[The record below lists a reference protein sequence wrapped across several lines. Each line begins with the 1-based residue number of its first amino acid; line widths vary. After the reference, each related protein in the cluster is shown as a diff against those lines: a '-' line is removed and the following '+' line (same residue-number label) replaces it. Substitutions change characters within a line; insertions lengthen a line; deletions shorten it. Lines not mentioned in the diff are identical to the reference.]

1 MVKHIVMWRLK
12 DFANGANK
20 EENAKKLKDYLEVL
34 KDKINEIKHIE
45 VGINISG
52 SDAASDV
59 VLYSEFDSMEDLEAY
74 QKHPEHQKIVSF
86 VNEVRSERR
95 VVDYELKV

>member
-1 MVKHIVMWRLK
+1 MIKHIVMWRLK
-12 DFANGANK
+12 DSADGASK
-20 EENAKKLKDYLEVL
+20 QENAKNLKNYLETL
-34 KDKINEIKHIE
+34 KDKIREIRHIE

-59 VLYSEFDSMEDLEAY
+59 VLYSEFDSIEDLEAY

-86 VNEVRSERR
+86 VNEIRSERR
-95 VVDYELKV
+95 VVDYEV

>member
-1 MVKHIVMWRLK
+1 MIKHIVMWRLK
-12 DFANGANK
+12 DSADGASK
-20 EENAKKLKDYLEVL
+20 QENAKNLKNYLEAL
-34 KDKINEIKHIE
+34 KDKIREIRHIE

-59 VLYSEFDSMEDLEAY
+59 VLYSEFDSIEDLEAY

-86 VNEVRSERR
+86 VNEIRSERR
-95 VVDYELKV
+95 VVDYEV

>member
-1 MVKHIVMWRLK
+1 MIKHIVMWRLK
-12 DFANGANK
+12 DSAGGASK
-20 EENAKKLKDYLEVL
+20 EENAKELKKRLQSL
-34 KDKINEIKHIE
+34 KDKIREIKHIE

-59 VLYSEFDSMEDLEAY
+59 VLYSEFDSMEDLDAY

-86 VNEVRSERR
+86 AGEIRSERR
-95 VVDYELKV
+95 VVDYEV

>member
-1 MVKHIVMWRLK
+1 MIKHIVMWRLK
-12 DFANGANK
+12 DSADGASK
-20 EENAKKLKDYLEVL
+20 QENAKKLKKYLEAL
-34 KDKINEIKHIE
+34 KDNIREIRHIE

-59 VLYSEFDSMEDLEAY
+59 VLYSEFDNMEDLEAY

-86 VNEVRSERR
+86 VSEIRSERR
-95 VVDYELKV
+95 VVDYEV

>member
-1 MVKHIVMWRLK
+1 MIKHIVMWRLK
-12 DFANGANK
+12 DSADGASK
-20 EENAKKLKDYLEVL
+20 QENAKNLKNYLETL
-34 KDKINEIKHIE
+34 KDKIMEIRHIE

-86 VNEVRSERR
+86 VNEIRSERR
-95 VVDYELKV
+95 VVDYEV

>member
-1 MVKHIVMWRLK
+1 MIKHIVMWRLK
-12 DFANGANK
+12 DSADGAGK
-20 EENAKKLKDYLEVL
+20 QENAKKLKKSLEDL
-34 KDKINEIKHIE
+34 KDKIREIRRIE

-86 VNEVRSERR
+86 VNEIRSERR
-95 VVDYELKV
+95 VVDYEL